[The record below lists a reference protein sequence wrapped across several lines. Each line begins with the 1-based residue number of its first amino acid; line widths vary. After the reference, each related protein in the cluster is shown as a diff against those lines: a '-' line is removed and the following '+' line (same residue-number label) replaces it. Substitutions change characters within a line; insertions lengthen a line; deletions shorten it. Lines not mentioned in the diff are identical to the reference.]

1 MASRHA
7 FVNSEICITNVKFSC
22 ICQTEVTLL
31 QRPLGMRC
39 KFFVTV
45 YGSIF
50 VTLGSVNPTSAIQ
63 ALALFIG
70 DQIKANIGNFF
81 D

>member
-1 MASRHA
+1 MARRHLVIVGGGTA
-7 FVNSEICITNVKFSC
+7 GWGRSHDAKNLFI
-22 ICQTEVTLL
+22 
-31 QRPLGMRC
+31 
-39 KFFVTV
+39 V

-50 VTLGSVNPTSAIQ
+50 VTSGAVNPTSTTQ

-70 DQIKANIGNFF
+70 DRIKANIGNFF